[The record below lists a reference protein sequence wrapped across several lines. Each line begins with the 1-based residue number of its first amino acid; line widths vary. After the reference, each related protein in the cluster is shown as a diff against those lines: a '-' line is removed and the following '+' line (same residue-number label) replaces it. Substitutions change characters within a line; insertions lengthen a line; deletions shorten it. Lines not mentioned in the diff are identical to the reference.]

1 MSIFHLGRKNNSD
14 ALPGEVSEI
23 AVVRGESAGQIITAV
38 RAASNLKLITWR
50 ATASGPI
57 TKLADSGNQAGA
69 ASHIDI
75 VHGKRIVTAF
85 RTASGDLKLI
95 SWDVDPITGS
105 ITRAGDSGT
114 QAGTASRIK
123 IAIITN
129 TRFVTAFRSGDGR
142 IKLISWSLNADG
154 SLTRLADSGN
164 AGDPAAE
171 ISLLR
176 LAITGGSIHNF
187 VTPIIDPAGNLK
199 VIRWNVSTRGAFTRV
214 SDSGV
219 LASGASSV
227 RVTAATLNR
236 PVVAFWNQV
245 GHAKL
250 IVCRLTSDGGVQR
263 LGDTGTDAGAVPI
276 DSLGGEHNGV
286 VSAGRSPDGTL
297 KLIGWGVDDAGNIVR
312 RTDSGNQE
320 GASSLITLLSD
331 PATTGLSMLTAART
345 SSGTLKL
352 VGWGQPVVRL
362 HIKVLEPP
370 SRGVDALVAGMAQV
384 YGTVGIR
391 VEHVSTETLNL
402 GEEFRDIEVSS
413 CRKTDLTSE
422 QLELYQNR
430 NNAGPNDVVVY
441 IVRGTNPIL
450 VGCAAHP
457 PGRPGAVVAFFA
469 NEWTIAHEVG
479 HVLGLNH
486 VADDN
491 RLMLDD
497 GTFNITNP
505 PPDLNASEAST
516 LLSSPYTV

>member
-23 AVVRGESAGQIITAV
+23 AAVRGESAGQIITAV

-85 RTASGDLKLI
+85 RTAGGDLKLI

-199 VIRWNVSTRGAFTRV
+199 VIRWNVSTRR
-214 SDSGV
+214 
-219 LASGASSV
+219 
-227 RVTAATLNR
+227 
-236 PVVAFWNQV
+236 
-245 GHAKL
+245 
-250 IVCRLTSDGGVQR
+250 
-263 LGDTGTDAGAVPI
+263 
-276 DSLGGEHNGV
+276 
-286 VSAGRSPDGTL
+286 
-297 KLIGWGVDDAGNIVR
+297 
-312 RTDSGNQE
+312 
-320 GASSLITLLSD
+320 
-331 PATTGLSMLTAART
+331 
-345 SSGTLKL
+345 
-352 VGWGQPVVRL
+352 RL
-362 HIKVLEPP
+362 HA
-370 SRGVDALVAGMAQV
+370 R
-384 YGTVGIR
+384 
-391 VEHVSTETLNL
+391 
-402 GEEFRDIEVSS
+402 
-413 CRKTDLTSE
+413 
-422 QLELYQNR
+422 
-430 NNAGPNDVVVY
+430 
-441 IVRGTNPIL
+441 
-450 VGCAAHP
+450 
-457 PGRPGAVVAFFA
+457 
-469 NEWTIAHEVG
+469 
-479 HVLGLNH
+479 
-486 VADDN
+486 
-491 RLMLDD
+491 
-497 GTFNITNP
+497 
-505 PPDLNASEAST
+505 
-516 LLSSPYTV
+516 